1 LKGFSVDLGE
11 LEPEELVV
19 HPGLRR
25 VVVVVASL
33 NIGYFGIEFAVASA
47 IGSVSLFADSVDFT
61 EDAAV
66 NLLVLLALG
75 WPAQRRAMLGVGLG
89 LLLLAPS
96 VATLWTA
103 WKKFGALVPPLPV
116 PLILAGLGALVVNL
130 SCAVMLARWR
140 ATHGSL
146 TRAAFLS
153 ARNDAIANVAIVAA
167 GGVTVAYSSGWPD
180 LAVGLGIFGLN
191 LNAAREIWDAA
202 HREFRGGGVRA
213 G

>member
-1 LKGFSVDLGE
+1 MCIDVAE
-11 LEPEELVV
+11 LAPEELVV
-19 HPGLRR
+19 HPGLRWA
-25 VVVVVASL
+25 VVVVASL
-33 NIGYFGIEFAVASA
+33 NIGYFGIEFAVATA
-47 IGSVSLFADSVDFT
+47 IGSVSLFADSVDFL

-75 WPAQRRAMLGVGLG
+75 WPAQRRAMLGGGLG

-103 WKKFGALVPPLPV
+103 WKKFGAPVPPLPL

-130 SCAVMLARWR
+130 ICAAMLARWR
-140 ATHGSL
+140 TTHGSL

-153 ARNDAIANVAIVAA
+153 ARNDAIANVAIVGA
-167 GGVTVAYSSGWPD
+167 GVVTVAYASAWPD
-180 LAVGLGIFGLN
+180 LAVGLGIFLMN
-191 LNAAREIWDAA
+191 LNAVREIWEAA
-202 HREFRGGGVRA
+202 HREFRGVGVRA

>member
-1 LKGFSVDLGE
+1 VCIDVAE
-11 LEPEELVV
+11 LAPEELVV
-19 HPGLRR
+19 HPGLRWA
-25 VVVVVASL
+25 VVVVASL
-33 NIGYFGIEFAVASA
+33 NIGYFGIEFAVATA
-47 IGSVSLFADSVDFT
+47 IGSVSLFADSVDFL

-75 WPAQRRAMLGVGLG
+75 WPAQRRAMLGGGLG

-103 WKKFGALVPPLPV
+103 WKKFGAPVPPLPL

-130 SCAVMLARWR
+130 SCAAMLARWR
-140 ATHGSL
+140 TTHGSL

-153 ARNDAIANVAIVAA
+153 ARNDAIANVAIVGA
-167 GGVTVAYSSGWPD
+167 GVVTVAYALAWPD
-180 LAVGLGIFGLN
+180 LAVGLGIFLMN
-191 LNAAREIWDAA
+191 LNAAREIWEAA
-202 HREFRGGGVRA
+202 HREFRGVGVRA